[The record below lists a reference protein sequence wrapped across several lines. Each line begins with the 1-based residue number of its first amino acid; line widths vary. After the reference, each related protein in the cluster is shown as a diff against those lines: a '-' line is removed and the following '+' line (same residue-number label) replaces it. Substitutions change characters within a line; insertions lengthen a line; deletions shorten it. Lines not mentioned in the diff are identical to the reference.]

1 MSKGS
6 TSGRHEF
13 YGSKIETYRCQD
25 FRPTP
30 LNNDTKLAGATTQDS
45 MSLEVTDCQD
55 CGETGK
61 MQNTGAVCSSVCV
74 VSVSVD
80 KTAINTTTL
89 LNAKKTQFEIQNS
102 RLHERSEY
110 PEPHPPKYTS

>member
-1 MSKGS
+1 MKSVCSNIAALLIMLMIG
-6 TSGRHEF
+6 GLVG
-13 YGSKIETYRCQD
+13 Y
-25 FRPTP
+25 TP
-30 LNNDTKLAGATTQDS
+30 AGATTQDS
-45 MSLEVTDCQD
+45 MSLEITDCQD